1 MYQLL
6 LVILYFAFLSMG
18 LPDALLGSAWP
29 SMRSDFHVSLSYAGI
44 ISLIVTVCIVI
55 SSLSAQ
61 WLTQRLG
68 TVRIVVLSAFLSAG
82 SMIAYANA
90 DSLLWLCLFSIP
102 YGLAAGSIDTV
113 LNNYVSLN
121 YSARHMSWLHA
132 VWGVGASTSPLIMG
146 LSLTYSGQWQGGYW
160 AVGMLQLL
168 IAIVLCLS
176 MPIWRKKPANTDES
190 TNDEPESAEKVN
202 NIVALRT
209 PGVIFVLMCFFAYG
223 AIEVAA
229 SLWAASFLV
238 EVKGLTFASA
248 SVFASLY
255 FAGIILGRFLNGL
268 IAPYCSAK
276 KQIIGGAFLILIGVA
291 LLYVPVSSATLSV
304 TGLLLIGIGGAPICP
319 ALFHVIPQYFGEAKS
334 MAIAGL
340 QMAFSYIGA
349 SLMPPVLGLCA
360 EYTGLMVYPAYLA
373 FWAGFVLLMQWSLAR
388 TVKKAAL

>member
-1 MYQLL
+1 
-6 LVILYFAFLSMG
+6 MG

-82 SMIAYANA
+82 AMMAYANA

-113 LNNYVSLN
+113 LNNYVALH

-168 IAIVLCLS
+168 LAIALCLS
-176 MPIWRKKPANTDES
+176 MPLWKKKPAHTEES
-190 TNDEPESAEKVN
+190 DSEEPDSEEPESIEKVN

-255 FAGIILGRFLNGL
+255 FAGIILGRFLNGV

-276 KQIIGGAFLILIGVA
+276 KQIIGGAFLILMGVA
-291 LLYVPVSSATLSV
+291 LLYVPVSGAMLSV

-319 ALFHVIPQYFGEAKS
+319 ALFHVIPRYFGEAKS

-349 SLMPPVLGLCA
+349 SLMPPVLGLLA

-373 FWAGFVLLMQWSLAR
+373 FWAGFVLLMQWCLAR
-388 TVKKAAL
+388 TVKPASV